1 MQQQLT
7 IKLNLMMRNNLQVLS
22 MKLSDIEP
30 KGRKFIHFQLAASF
44 ENWLLNDGY
53 HGKLIKHSA
62 LIRYSKA
69 NRPTLEIY
77 STGKMNE
84 AAQKRYSLFLKQYL
98 RLGKSMITS
107 LKCQSPKIL
116 KVA

>member
-1 MQQQLT
+1 
-7 IKLNLMMRNNLQVLS
+7 
-22 MKLSDIEP
+22 MKLLDIEP
-30 KGRKFIHFQLAASF
+30 KGTSFIHFQLAAAF

-53 HGKLIKHSA
+53 QAKPIKHA
-62 LIRYSKA
+62 AVVRYSMA
-69 NRPTLEIY
+69 NKETLEIY

-98 RLGKSMITS
+98 RLGKSMIAS
-107 LKCQSPKIL
+107 LKGQSPKML